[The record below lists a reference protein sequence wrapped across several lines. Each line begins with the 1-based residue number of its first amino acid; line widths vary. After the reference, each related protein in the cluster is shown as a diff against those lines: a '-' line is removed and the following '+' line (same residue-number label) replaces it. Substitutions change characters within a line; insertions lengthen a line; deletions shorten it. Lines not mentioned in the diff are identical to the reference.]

1 MDMFRL
7 GLVVNPLA
15 GLGGPVALK
24 GSDGVAAEALA
35 RGAEPRAL
43 ERTRVALECLLPL
56 VEKIEFLTFPGAM
69 GGELLERMGFRHRLL
84 GEWQGAVSSAADTR
98 LAIERLQEAGVALI
112 LFAGGDGTARD
123 VAGVVREQQPV
134 LGIPAGV
141 KIHSGVYAISPRAAG
156 ELARRLVEGG
166 LVRLASGEVRDLD
179 EEALRAGRVAARW
192 YGEMTVPEEG
202 HFMQHVKQAGM
213 ESEELVLVDL
223 ADWLAENWEDGVRY
237 VLGPGSTLHGLARN
251 LGLETTLLGVDVLE
265 NGAVIARDVDEAR
278 LFELVD
284 GHPAYLLVT
293 AIGGQGHVIGRGNQQ
308 ISPGCCAPSA
318 WSACGWSP
326 PSASWGPSGAARCWS
341 TAATRCWTTASRTPS
356 GSGPATR
363 KNCCIRWDTRRTRTR
378 PRALRRKRMDK
389 DVSGAL
395 RRLLLLAMLGL
406 PLVAAAAVEPQR
418 LVDAARAQVGVT
430 LGYDPAY
437 RQLDYPGGDVPLQTG
452 VCTDVVVRA
461 LRGQGLDLQK
471 AVHEDMRRHF
481 AAYPQQ
487 WGMKGT
493 DRNIDHRRV
502 PNLMTWFSRQ
512 GLALAPSRDASAYR
526 AGDIVAWRLDNGLL
540 HIGVLSDRRLEGRPL
555 VLHNIGAGVREEDLL
570 FRYQVIG
577 HYRFPQG

>member
-1 MDMFRL
+1 M
-7 GLVVNPLA
+7 
-15 GLGGPVALK
+15 
-24 GSDGVAAEALA
+24 AAEALA

-43 ERTRVALECLLPL
+43 ERTRIALECLLPL

-223 ADWLAENWEDGVRY
+223 ADWLAESWEDGVRY

-265 NGAVIARDVDEAR
+265 NGAVLARDVDEAR

-284 GHPAYLLVT
+284 GHPAFLLVT

-308 ISPGCCAPSA
+308 ISPRVLRAIGLERMRVVATKRKL
-318 WSACGWSP
+318 GTL
-326 PSASWGPSGAARCWS
+326 GAGRCWS

-378 PRALRRKRMDK
+378 PRA
-389 DVSGAL
+389 
-395 RRLLLLAMLGL
+395 
-406 PLVAAAAVEPQR
+406 
-418 LVDAARAQVGVT
+418 
-430 LGYDPAY
+430 
-437 RQLDYPGGDVPLQTG
+437 
-452 VCTDVVVRA
+452 
-461 LRGQGLDLQK
+461 
-471 AVHEDMRRHF
+471 
-481 AAYPQQ
+481 
-487 WGMKGT
+487 
-493 DRNIDHRRV
+493 
-502 PNLMTWFSRQ
+502 
-512 GLALAPSRDASAYR
+512 
-526 AGDIVAWRLDNGLL
+526 
-540 HIGVLSDRRLEGRPL
+540 
-555 VLHNIGAGVREEDLL
+555 
-570 FRYQVIG
+570 
-577 HYRFPQG
+577 

>member
-308 ISPGCCAPSA
+308 ISPRVLRAIGLERMRVVATKRKLGTLGGRPLLVDSGDPVLDDSFPDAIRVWAGYKEELLYPLGYAKDQDAPA
-318 WSACGWSP
+318 
-326 PSASWGPSGAARCWS
+326 GAGGKEWTRTYPARC
-341 TAATRCWTTASRTPS
+341 AA
-356 GSGPATR
+356 
-363 KNCCIRWDTRRTRTR
+363 CCCSPCSDCRWWR
-378 PRALRRKRMDK
+378 PLRSNRSDWWM
-389 DVSGAL
+389 
-395 RRLLLLAMLGL
+395 
-406 PLVAAAAVEPQR
+406 
-418 LVDAARAQVGVT
+418 
-430 LGYDPAY
+430 
-437 RQLDYPGGDVPLQTG
+437 
-452 VCTDVVVRA
+452 
-461 LRGQGLDLQK
+461 
-471 AVHEDMRRHF
+471 
-481 AAYPQQ
+481 
-487 WGMKGT
+487 
-493 DRNIDHRRV
+493 RRV
-502 PNLMTWFSRQ
+502 PRWALPWATTRPTGNWTIRAATCRCRPGSAPTWWSVRCADRGWIYRRRCTRTCVATSR
-512 GLALAPSRDASAYR
+512 PTRS
-526 AGDIVAWRLDNGLL
+526 NG
-540 HIGVLSDRRLEGRPL
+540 E
-555 VLHNIGAGVREEDLL
+555 
-570 FRYQVIG
+570 
-577 HYRFPQG
+577 